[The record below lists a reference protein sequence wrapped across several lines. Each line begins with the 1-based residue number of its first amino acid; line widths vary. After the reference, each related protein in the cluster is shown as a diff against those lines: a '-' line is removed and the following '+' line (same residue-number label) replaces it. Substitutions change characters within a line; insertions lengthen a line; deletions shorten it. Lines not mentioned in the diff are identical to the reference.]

1 MSEPLKEIKPS
12 EVEALIRAN
21 PSVSILDVRE
31 DEEVAQGKIA
41 EAKHIPMGEVPERLE
56 EIEKNSEHII
66 VCRSGNRSGRVAEFL
81 QSQGY
86 KVKNM
91 AGGMLEWKGEVSVK
105 E

>member
-1 MSEPLKEIKPS
+1 MSEPLKEIRPS
-12 EVEALIRAN
+12 EVEALLRDN
-21 PSVSILDVRE
+21 PSASVIDVRE
-31 DEEVAQGKIA
+31 NEEVAQGKIA
-41 EAKHIPMGEVPERLE
+41 EAKHIPMGEVPERLD
-56 EIEKNSEHII
+56 EIDKNREHVI

-91 AGGMLEWKGEVSVK
+91 TGGMLEWEGEVSVK